1 MSFKKSISNK
11 SLFLFCWLFF
21 CVFMNSGPGHGN
33 CKKNVNI
40 DWQDWKSL
48 RPYPHFKHLENNGV
62 WCDWINEI
70 AQTVKRAHI
79 LYINLII
86 FTWQKWKKKGEKKQG
101 VEVWLSVLPPK
112 EPSKW
117 ILWHREWC
125 ADWGWP
131 LSPWPSLL
139 SIHQPWSLTSLFRK
153 LGPKQH
159 PFHYPAPLSLIPLPS
174 QEPLFNLN

>member
-1 MSFKKSISNK
+1 MSFEKSISNK

-21 CVFMNSGPGHGN
+21 CVFMNSDPGHGN

-48 RPYPHFKHLENNGV
+48 HPYPHFKHLENNGV

-86 FTWQKWKKKGEKKQG
+86 FTWQKWGGGGREEAGKRGLAFRPTSKGAIKVDAQAKG
-101 VEVWLSVLPPK
+101 VMCRL
-112 EPSKW
+112 
-117 ILWHREWC
+117 
-125 ADWGWP
+125 AWP
-131 LSPWPSLL
+131 FSLQPSLL

-159 PFHYPAPLSLIPLPS
+159 SFHPLSTSLADSPPL
-174 QEPLFNLN
+174 LGAIV

>member
-11 SLFLFCWLFF
+11 SLFLFCWLLF

-86 FTWQKWKKKGEKKQG
+86 FTWQKWKKRERRSRESRFGFQSYLQRSHQSG
-101 VEVWLSVLPPK
+101 YSGTGSDVPTEV
-112 EPSKW
+112 
-117 ILWHREWC
+117 
-125 ADWGWP
+125 G
-131 LSPWPSLL
+131 
-139 SIHQPWSLTSLFRK
+139 
-153 LGPKQH
+153 
-159 PFHYPAPLSLIPLPS
+159 LSLPNRACLAYISHGL
-174 QEPLFNLN
+174 

>member
-48 RPYPHFKHLENNGV
+48 HPYPHFKHFENNGV

-86 FTWQKWKKKGEKKQG
+86 FTWQKWRKRKREREREEGEAEEAGSRGFGFRITSKGAIKVDGLARQ
-101 VEVWLSVLPPK
+101 
-112 EPSKW
+112 
-117 ILWHREWC
+117 WC
-125 ADWGWP
+125 ADW
-131 LSPWPSLL
+131 
-139 SIHQPWSLTSLFRK
+139 
-153 LGPKQH
+153 LG
-159 PFHYPAPLSLIPLPS
+159 LSLPDWACLAYISHGL
-174 QEPLFNLN
+174 